1 MSGFVVKGWCPDAY
15 RPMAAGDGLLV
26 RVRPRL
32 ARLTR
37 EQAVGLCA
45 AAITYGSG
53 EIDVTQ
59 RANLQLRGVTDAGW
73 RSLLERLVALDL
85 IDADADREARA
96 NILVAPDWR
105 DGDDTHRLATELRAR
120 LGELPVLP
128 GKFGFVIDAGTAPV
142 LLGDAGDLR
151 IERGAAGALM
161 LRADGRATGMPL
173 EPGAEIA
180 PLIALAHWFVASGG
194 REAGRMARHPVPLP
208 DWASGDTRPAAA
220 VAPGAVSPLPFGR
233 IHADTLARYLTD
245 HAVRAVRVTPWRA
258 LIFEGVVPDAPPLF
272 PADDALVRADA
283 CVGAPACP
291 QASVATRALAQ
302 RLAPHVAGT
311 LHVSGCAKGCAR
323 AQPADVVLIGRDGRF
338 DLVRHGRAGDPP
350 VRTGLHPDTIPDHIL
365 AEPGA
370 V

>member
-1 MSGFVVKGWCPDAY
+1 
-15 RPMAAGDGLLV
+15 MAAGDGLLV

-37 EQAVGLCA
+37 EQVVGLCA
-45 AAITYGSG
+45 AAIAYGSG

-73 RSLLERLVALDL
+73 PSLVEQLVAIGLT
-85 IDADADREARA
+85 DADPAREAHA
-96 NILVAPDWR
+96 NLLVAPDWR
-105 DGDDTHRLATELRAR
+105 DGDDTYRLANELLAR
-120 LGELPVLP
+120 LDDLPVLP

-142 LLGDAGDLR
+142 LLGDPGDLR
-151 IERGAAGALM
+151 IERSAAGALM
-161 LRADGRATGMPL
+161 LRAEGRATGVPL

-180 PLIALAHWFVASGG
+180 TLIALAHWFVASGG

-208 DWASGDTRPAAA
+208 DWASGNARPTAAA
-220 VAPGAVSPLPFGR
+220 PRVPVSPLPFGR
-233 IHADTLARYLTD
+233 VHADTLACYLTD
-245 HAVRAVRVTPWRA
+245 HAVRTVRVTPWRA
-258 LIFEGVVPDAPPLF
+258 LIFEGLAPGIPPLF
-272 PADDALVRADA
+272 PADEAAIRADA

-323 AQPADVVLIGRDGRF
+323 ALPADVVLVGRDGRF
-338 DLVRHGRAGDPP
+338 DLVRHGRAGDSP
-350 VRTGLHPDTIPDHIL
+350 VRTGLHPDTIPDHIF